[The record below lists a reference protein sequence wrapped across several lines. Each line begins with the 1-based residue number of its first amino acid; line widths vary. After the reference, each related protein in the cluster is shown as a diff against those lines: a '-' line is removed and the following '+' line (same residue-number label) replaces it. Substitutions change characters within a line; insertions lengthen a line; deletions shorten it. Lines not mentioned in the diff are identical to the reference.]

1 MGWTMFNNMS
11 VIACTQGI
19 NVVLNIF
26 FNPMV
31 NAARGIAV
39 QVEQAVT
46 MFSKNFQ
53 MAITPQII
61 KNYSMNERDR
71 FEELLFSASRL
82 SYFFLLFLILI
93 CLFFIIYFIFYQLF
107 LLYV

>member
-1 MGWTMFNNMS
+1 
-11 VIACTQGI
+11 
-19 NVVLNIF
+19 
-26 FNPMV
+26 MV

-61 KNYSMNERDR
+61 KNYSMNE
-71 FEELLFSASRL
+71 
-82 SYFFLLFLILI
+82 
-93 CLFFIIYFIFYQLF
+93 
-107 LLYV
+107 

>member
-1 MGWTMFNNMS
+1 MFNNMS

-46 MFSKNFQ
+46 MFSK
-53 MAITPQII
+53 T
-61 KNYSMNERDR
+61 SRW
-71 FEELLFSASRL
+71 LLRL
-82 SYFFLLFLILI
+82 RLLKTI
-93 CLFFIIYFIFYQLF
+93 Q
-107 LLYV
+107 